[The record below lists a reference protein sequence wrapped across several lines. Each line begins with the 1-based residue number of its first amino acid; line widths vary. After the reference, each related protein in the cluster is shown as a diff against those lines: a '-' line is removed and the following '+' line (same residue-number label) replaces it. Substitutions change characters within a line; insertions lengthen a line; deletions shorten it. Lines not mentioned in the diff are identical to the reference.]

1 MGTMSPRRNAIGAF
15 MLALTSIALLV
26 YVPVFVGFG
35 VTVLT
40 AVSWCIWL
48 EEHPPA

>member
-1 MGTMSPRRNAIGAF
+1 MGTMSPRQNAVGAF
-15 MLALTSIALLV
+15 MLALVSIAMLV

-35 VTVLT
+35 VTVLA

-48 EEHPPA
+48 DEHPSA